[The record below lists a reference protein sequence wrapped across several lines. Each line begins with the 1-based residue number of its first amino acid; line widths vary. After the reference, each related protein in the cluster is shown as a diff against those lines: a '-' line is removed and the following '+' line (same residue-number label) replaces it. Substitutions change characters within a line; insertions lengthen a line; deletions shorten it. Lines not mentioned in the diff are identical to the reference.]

1 MIIVVS
7 GEVVE
12 RDGKEPK
19 GQEDFDL
26 SPEDD
31 DVTAFAHEHHPPL
44 GFGQ

>member
-12 RDGKEPK
+12 REGKDPK
-19 GQEDFDL
+19 GQEHVDL

-31 DVTAFAHEHHPPL
+31 DVTAFACERHPPL

>member
-12 RDGKEPK
+12 RDGKGPK
-19 GQEDFDL
+19 GQEHVDL

-31 DVTAFAHEHHPPL
+31 DVTAFAREHNPPL
-44 GFGQ
+44 DLGQ